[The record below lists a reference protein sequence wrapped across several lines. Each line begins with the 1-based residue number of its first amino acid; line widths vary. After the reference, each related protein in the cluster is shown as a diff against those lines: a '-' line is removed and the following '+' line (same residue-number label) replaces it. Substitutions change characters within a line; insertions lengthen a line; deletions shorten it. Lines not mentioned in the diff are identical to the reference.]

1 MKVVILNDNGR
12 EYDLE
17 KIDSYSLNTQKL
29 ITRLIHLR
37 YTQIVKVL
45 SNTSETKMNL
55 SEVKKALESKDVA
68 NRIKSTFGYTLEEIN
83 FYIDYADQNIPMV
96 R

>member
-1 MKVVILNDNGR
+1 MILNDNGR

-37 YTQIVKVL
+37 YAQIVKVL

-55 SEVKKALESKDVA
+55 LEVKKALESKDVA
-68 NRIKSTFGYTLEEIN
+68 DRIKNVFGYSLEEIN
-83 FYIDYADQNIPMV
+83 FYIDYADDNIPMA